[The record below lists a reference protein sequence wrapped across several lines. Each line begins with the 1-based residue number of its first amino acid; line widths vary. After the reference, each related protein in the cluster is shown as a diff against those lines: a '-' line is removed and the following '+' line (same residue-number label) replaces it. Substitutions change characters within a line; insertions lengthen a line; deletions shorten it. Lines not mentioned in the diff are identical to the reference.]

1 MTNARL
7 GERRFRA
14 PDAAL
19 KPGSHP
25 CRVCL
30 RIVDVAPEHI
40 EKTAMY
46 VYVRCPHCGNSFPI
60 RHSDIETFLEHE
72 TSLS

>member
-1 MTNARL
+1 MTDARL
-7 GERRFRA
+7 RDRRFRD
-14 PDAAL
+14 PDPGL

-40 EKTAMY
+40 EKTMMY
-46 VYVRCPHCGNSFPI
+46 VYVRCPHCGGSFPI
-60 RHSDIETFLEHE
+60 RHSDVEGFLGHE

>member
-1 MTNARL
+1 MTDARL
-7 GERRFRA
+7 RERRFRP
-14 PDAAL
+14 PDPAL

-40 EKTAMY
+40 EKTMMY
-46 VYVRCPHCGNSFPI
+46 VYVRCPHCGGSFPI
-60 RHSDIETFLEHE
+60 RHSDVEAFPDHE
-72 TSLS
+72 TSLT

>member
-1 MTNARL
+1 MTYARL
-7 GERRFRA
+7 RDRRFRA
-14 PDAAL
+14 PDPAL

-40 EKTAMY
+40 EKTTMY
-46 VYVRCPHCGNSFPI
+46 VYVRCPHCGGSFPI
-60 RHSDIETFLEHE
+60 RHSDVETFLGHE
-72 TSLS
+72 TSLP